1 MTDAEFFRRQ
11 AAKCATLA
19 KQTHDEE
26 GRQRYLRLE
35 QTYLHLAESEDQPVG
50 QMNTFARARRP
61 HLNPSF
67 AATLIDHG
75 QREKPL
81 NESRS
86 LERDNRRIRR

>member
-26 GRQRYLRLE
+26 SRQRYLRLE
-35 QTYLHLAESEDQPVG
+35 QTYLHLAESEDQLVG
-50 QMNTFARARRP
+50 QMTRLLERANRRL

-67 AATLIDHG
+67 AATLIISWAEG
-75 QREKPL
+75 EAAK
-81 NESRS
+81 
-86 LERDNRRIRR
+86 